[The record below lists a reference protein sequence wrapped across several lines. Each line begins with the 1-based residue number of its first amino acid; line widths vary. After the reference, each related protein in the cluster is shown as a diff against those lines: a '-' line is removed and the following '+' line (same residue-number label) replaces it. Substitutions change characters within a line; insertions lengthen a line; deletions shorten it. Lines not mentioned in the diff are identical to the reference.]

1 MLSQLITTTKNQYYK
16 LLLLVGLSGSGKT
29 TILRQIA
36 QKENYQYINLNYELS
51 RRLLDI
57 PDQERNRLFECE
69 FEAIIDSSPKDT
81 LLLDNIE
88 LIFAKEFDLNPLQL
102 LKSQSRKKTIIVGW
116 NGEYDGRILTFGR
129 KGDDEYEEYN
139 KNVLSD
145 IGIVQMEELR

>member
-1 MLSQLITTTKNQYYK
+1 MLNQSIATIKNQYYK
-16 LLLLVGLSGSGKT
+16 LLLLVGISGSGKT

-51 RRLLDI
+51 RRLIDYTNE
-57 PDQERNRLFECE
+57 ERNHLFECE
-69 FEAIIDSSPKDT
+69 FEAIIDSNPKDT

-102 LKSQSRKKTIIVGW
+102 LKSQSRKKTLIVGW
-116 NGEYDGRILTFGR
+116 NGEYDGRALTFGR
-129 KGDDEYEEYN
+129 KGDDEYEEYY
-139 KNVLSD
+139 KNALSD